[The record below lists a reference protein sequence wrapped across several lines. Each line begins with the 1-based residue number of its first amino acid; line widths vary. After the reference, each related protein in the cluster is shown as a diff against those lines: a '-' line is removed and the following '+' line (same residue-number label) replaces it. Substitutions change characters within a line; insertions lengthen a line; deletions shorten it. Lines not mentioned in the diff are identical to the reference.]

1 MKVLTYLVSIYYFRK
16 MKKIIFLGI
25 SLIILVSIFHYSSN
39 KDPEINY
46 ERFNLVAP
54 GVLRTPDER
63 FNNIADYPYKP
74 NYLMIGDTRIHYLD
88 EGPKDGEIIYLLH
101 GEPAWSYLFRKMIP
115 TLTQAGYRV
124 IAPDMVGFGK
134 SDKYISI
141 DDYSHQMHVD
151 KMAQL
156 IIALDLNNITAH
168 VHDWGGL
175 VGLRVVSEE
184 PNRFTR
190 IIASNTSL
198 IAPGRGF
205 IKDLMS
211 FISYPL
217 FKLGIWFQGPASWE
231 EFIGGDGFT
240 NWIRYSR
247 YTDNIDVGGVMQTLG
262 NVSDAER
269 AGYEAPYPNATY
281 KAGAQIFPYLIP
293 SELRKNEVAYR
304 EVFEKW
310 NKPFLIANSDNDPVT
325 GNNPRI
331 VDMLKRIPSAQE
343 IIIEGPGHFIQEEA
357 GQEYGQLIIDFMNG
371 NPKPFKKERVVPDIN
386 YNNILLRII
395 YIMLNYTYT
404 FNLL

>member
-1 MKVLTYLVSIYYFRK
+1 

-25 SLIILVSIFHYSSN
+25 SLITLVSIFHYSSS

-63 FNNIADYPYKP
+63 FNNIVDYPYKP

-88 EGPKDGEIIYLLH
+88 EGPKDGDIIYLLH

-156 IIALDLNNITAH
+156 IIELDLNNITAH

-175 VGLRVVSEE
+175 VGLRVISEE
-184 PNRFTR
+184 PDRFTR

-293 SELRKNEVAYR
+293 SELRKNEAAYR

-310 NKPFLIANSDNDPVT
+310 HKPFLIANSDNDPVT
-325 GNNPRI
+325 GNNPRM

-343 IIIEGPGHFIQEEA
+343 IIIEGPGHFLQEEA
-357 GQEYGQLIIDFMNG
+357 GPEYAQLIIDFIDG
-371 NPKPFKKERVVPDIN
+371 NPQPFKKDRAVPNIN
-386 YNNILLRII
+386 L
-395 YIMLNYTYT
+395 
-404 FNLL
+404 